1 MAEIDLRRSGGN
13 ITRGLVERIGGAIVR
28 GEYSS
33 GERLPT
39 EMELSEQ
46 FKSSRTVMREAIKML
61 TAKGLVRSW
70 PRRGTVVEDESRW
83 NLMDPDV
90 LTWLLERRISPTLL
104 EEFLHMRLAIEPAAA
119 SMAASKGADTGEL
132 ALALQAMR
140 DASDGLGDA
149 LKADSDFHSAVLRAS
164 GNRFF
169 SQMAPLVGT
178 ALKMTVRVTNQIKGV
193 RSANVPEHERILVAI
208 SDGDAE
214 RARRATEALIYEALS
229 LIGSG
234 IAGARSGE

>member
-1 MAEIDLRRSGGN
+1 
-13 ITRGLVERIGGAIVR
+13 
-28 GEYSS
+28 
-33 GERLPT
+33 
-39 EMELSEQ
+39 
-46 FKSSRTVMREAIKML
+46 MREAIKML

-140 DASDGLGDA
+140 DASDAWGMRSKPIATFTRQCCVRAATGSFPRWHRWLGP
-149 LKADSDFHSAVLRAS
+149 R
-164 GNRFF
+164 
-169 SQMAPLVGT
+169 
-178 ALKMTVRVTNQIKGV
+178 
-193 RSANVPEHERILVAI
+193 
-208 SDGDAE
+208 
-214 RARRATEALIYEALS
+214 
-229 LIGSG
+229 
-234 IAGARSGE
+234 